1 MFQLL
6 TKMFGTQNDRALRK
20 VQPVVAAVAA
30 LEPQMQKL
38 SDAELQAKTPEFRQ
52 KIANGMPLDD
62 LLPEAFAVC
71 REASK
76 RVLGMRSYDVQIIG
90 GTVLHR
96 GNIAEMKTGEG
107 KTLVATL
114 PVYLNALTG
123 RGVHVV
129 TVNDYLARRDAEWMG
144 VLYKWLG
151 LSVGCILHGLTDQ
164 QRQQAYGSDITYGQ
178 NNEFGFDYLRDNM
191 KYDLARYVQRELNY
205 AIVDEVDSILID
217 EARTPLI
224 ISGPAEDS
232 SELYVT
238 VDALIPKLKK
248 DIHFNVDEKAHSAT
262 LTDEG
267 VEQVEKLLGVENL
280 YEPGNIILLH
290 HVNNALRAHGL
301 YRRDVNYL
309 VKDGEVLIIDEHTG
323 RLMPGRRWSDGLH
336 QAIEAKEHV
345 QIQAENHTLATIS
358 FQNYFR
364 LYKKL
369 AGMTGTAKTEEAEFQ
384 KIYTLDVVVIP
395 TNKPIV
401 RKDDADLVYRSE
413 KGKFRACVEEIKQR
427 HAKGQPVLV
436 GTVSVEKSE
445 IIHRMLKAE
454 GIPHQVLNAKLHER
468 EAYIVAQAGR
478 PAAVTVATNMAGRG
492 TDIILGG
499 NAEYAGQAMIEEELG
514 YVRHTA
520 EWERVEY
527 LVKQIC
533 IGRSEQAR
541 KLIQDEPL
549 LQRIPESYVDRIAAL
564 HAEYGADR
572 GKVVE
577 AGGLHILGTERHE
590 SRRIDNQLR
599 GRSGRQ
605 GDVGSSRFY
614 LSLEDDLMR
623 IFGSDRL
630 AGIMDRLGM
639 TDDAPI
645 ESPMVARAIENAQK
659 RVEAQHF
666 DSRKNMLE
674 YDDVMNQQRKSIY
687 GQRREILGAEAERLH
702 ELCLDAVE
710 DLVRN
715 FVQIHCPENQKPDE
729 WNLEQLVAD
738 VKVQFGVDVDLSN
751 VPKQARE
758 RIEEAIYF
766 TVEPVFLGRMKDIDT
781 KQEGLAA
788 RLQKD
793 LYLRQIDELWKNHL
807 QVMDQLR
814 QGIGLRGYGQ
824 RDPKK
829 EYQKEGFR
837 LFLDLLM
844 NIKAQTI
851 GQLLRVV
858 VRSEEEV
865 RRQEEEYRRRIEEQQ
880 RQMRLLAPTE
890 DGETAE
896 TGPPPAT
903 KSVGP
908 APDQVLAPRRQPS
921 MAMRRQRPKIGR
933 NDPCWCGSGQKY
945 KKCHMDED
953 VKAGMPMDDDGDD
966 SSEVRA

>member
-1 MFQLL
+1 MFELL
-6 TKMFGTQNDRALRK
+6 TKVFGTSNDRALKK
-20 VQPVVAAVAA
+20 VRPVVEAVAA
-30 LEPQMQKL
+30 LEPRIQKL

-52 KIANGMPLDD
+52 KLANGASVDD
-62 LLPEAFAVC
+62 LLVEAFAVC
-71 REASK
+71 REASR
-76 RVLGMRSYDVQIIG
+76 RVLGMRPYDVQIIG
-90 GTVLHR
+90 GKVLHD

-114 PVYLNALTG
+114 PTYLNALPG
-123 RGVHVV
+123 KGVHVV

-144 VLYKWLG
+144 QVYKWLG

-164 QRQQAYGSDITYGQ
+164 ERQQAYGSDITYGQ

-191 KYDLARYVQRELNY
+191 KFDLARYVQRELNY

-248 DIHFNVDEKAHSAT
+248 DIHYNVDEKAHTAT

-267 VEQVEKLLGVENL
+267 VEHIEKLLKCDNL
-280 YEPGNIILLH
+280 YDPANIILLH
-290 HVNNALRAHGL
+290 HVNNALRAHTL

-345 QIQAENHTLATIS
+345 SIQAENHTLATIS

-364 LYKKL
+364 LYNKL
-369 AGMTGTAKTEEAEFQ
+369 SGMTGTAKTEEDEFQ
-384 KIYTLDVVVIP
+384 NIYKLDVVVIP
-395 TNKPIV
+395 TNRGVQRHDNP
-401 RKDDADLVYRSE
+401 DLVYRTE
-413 KGKFRACVEEIKQR
+413 KGKFRACVDEIKER

-454 GIPHQVLNAKLHER
+454 GIEHQVLNAKLHER

-478 PAAVTVATNMAGRG
+478 PGAVTVATNMAGRG

-499 NAEYAGQAMIEEELG
+499 NAEYAGQAMLEEELG
-514 YVRHTA
+514 FVRHTA

-527 LVKQIC
+527 FVKQIC
-533 IGRSEQAR
+533 IGKEDNAR
-541 KLIQDEPL
+541 QLLQTEPL
-549 LQRIPESYVDRIAAL
+549 LQRIPEEYIGRIAAL
-564 HAEYGADR
+564 HKQYGADR

-605 GDVGSSRFY
+605 GDPGSSRFY

-630 AGIMDRLGM
+630 AGLMDRLGM
-639 TDDAPI
+639 TDDQPI
-645 ESPMVARAIENAQK
+645 ESPMVAKAIENAQK

-666 DSRKNMLE
+666 DTRKNMLE

-687 GQRREILGAEAERLH
+687 GQRREVLGAESEHLAEM
-702 ELCLDAVE
+702 CLDAIE
-710 DLVRN
+710 DLVTN
-715 FVQIHCPENQKPDE
+715 LVNIHCPERQRPEE
-729 WNLEQLVAD
+729 WNIKALQDD
-738 VKVQFGVDVDLSN
+738 VKFQFDMELDLSA
-751 VPKQARE
+751 VPLSRQRL
-758 RIEEAIYF
+758 EEEIYF
-766 TVEPVFLGRMKDIDT
+766 RVEPAFVQKMKDIDA
-781 KQEGLAA
+781 KQEGLSA
-788 RLQKD
+788 RLEKD

-837 LFLDLLM
+837 LFLDLLV
-844 NIKAQTI
+844 NIKSQLM
-851 GQLLRVV
+851 GQLVRVV

-865 RRQEEEYRRRIEEQQ
+865 RRAEEEYRRRIEEQQ
-880 RQMRLLAPTE
+880 RRMRMLAPDE
-890 DGETAE
+890 DGNAAE
-896 TGPPPAT
+896 SGPPPQQAQ
-903 KSVGP
+903 GP
-908 APDQVLAPRRQPS
+908 AP
-921 MAMRRQRPKIGR
+921 
-933 NDPCWCGSGQKY
+933 
-945 KKCHMDED
+945 E
-953 VKAGMPMDDDGDD
+953 
-966 SSEVRA
+966 